1 MALWDTGTRQPVAIK
16 HARKPHKYLSSFCC
30 RVNTGYISGYSSGVR
45 VSAARRRLSGRA
57 RRGRAVGWQWA
68 ACPGSAMRCAAGL
81 TPLARSGRPVRLRV
95 VPCLVRA
102 VSREACAPAAAHSEF
117 AR

>member
-30 RVNTGYISGYSSGVR
+30 RVYTGYSS
-45 VSAARRRLSGRA
+45 VSTARRAVLCGGPRA
-57 RRGRAVGWQWA
+57 ACPGVAVRWA

-95 VPCLVRA
+95 VPCLVCRDA
-102 VSREACAPAAAHSEF
+102 
-117 AR
+117 

>member
-30 RVNTGYISGYSSGVR
+30 RVYTGYSSGYGSGVR
-45 VSAARRRLSGRA
+45 VRREHCATCGAVRWAACGV
-57 RRGRAVGWQWA
+57 AVRWA
-68 ACPGSAMRCAAGL
+68 ACPGSAMGCAAGL

-95 VPCLVRA
+95 VPCLVCRDA
-102 VSREACAPAAAHSEF
+102 
-117 AR
+117 

>member
-30 RVNTGYISGYSSGVR
+30 RVYTGYSSGYSSGVR
-45 VSAARRRLSGRA
+45 EHCARDVRCC
-57 RRGRAVGWQWA
+57 AVGRVRRPDVAVRWA

-95 VPCLVRA
+95 VPCLVCRDA
-102 VSREACAPAAAHSEF
+102 
-117 AR
+117 